1 MQRDMRRLVLSV
13 VPVSAAILAL
23 VAPESVWEETGVA
36 PRLRD
41 LRNALGLG
49 ELLEAI
55 SVQTAVVIICALVL
69 LLINLAPI
77 FGGGGGPPSQS
88 R

>member
-1 MQRDMRRLVLSV
+1 MQRDMRRLMLSV
-13 VPVSAAILAL
+13 VPVSVAIAAL
-23 VAPESVWEETGVA
+23 VAPESLWERTGVP

-41 LRNALGLG
+41 LRDALGLG

-55 SVQTAVVIICALVL
+55 SAQTAVVIICALVL
-69 LLINLAPI
+69 FLINLAPI
-77 FGGGGGPPSQS
+77 FGRGGPPPQS

>member
-13 VPVSAAILAL
+13 VPVSVAIVAL
-23 VAPESVWEETGVA
+23 VAPESFWERTGVA

-41 LRNALGLG
+41 LRDALGLG
-49 ELLEAI
+49 EYLAAI
-55 SVQTAVVIICALVL
+55 SVQTAVVILCALVL
-69 LLINLAPI
+69 FLINLAPI
-77 FGGGGGPPSQS
+77 FGRGGPPPQS